1 MYRRFA
7 IAVLIAAPLA
17 VMVLDDVHPRKKIGE
32 GKEGR
37 PGSAEVAISPP
48 PSPPANNNYST
59 ALTPLATL
67 PPSKADPA
75 PAISAGGAIA
85 PPPRVAPGLIDPPP
99 TGGQAIYVD

>member
-17 VMVLDDVHPRKKIGE
+17 VMVLDDVHPRKKVGE
-32 GKEGR
+32 GKEGQ

-48 PSPPANNNYST
+48 PSPPANNYN
-59 ALTPLATL
+59 APMTPLATL

-75 PAISAGGAIA
+75 PAIVAGGAIA